1 MYYYGRKSGQ
11 YNKRNTVTREDIEVW
26 STIYSNG
33 KNWIKGNVELFLA
46 FTGMIGILLAAGNQA
61 VIWPAIQWNVLAI
74 LMCLMLILGG
84 LRQAGGIQWVCYHL
98 LRRCHSVKAVCAFF
112 IFSCFISSMV
122 ITNDA
127 SLLLFVPESIWLF
140 RKLKKDD
147 WLPFLVVL
155 ETIAANM
162 GSTLLPSGNPQNL
175 YLYFMYGMKFSDF
188 LKITVPITALSGL
201 LLLGILWGRR
211 NEAMALPQQ
220 KAPAV
225 RGRQAALFT
234 FLLGVIFLVLLKTL
248 VWWVAAMVV
257 IPLAVFLDYR
267 LLKQVDWKLL
277 FLFICLFVFAGNMSH
292 MPWVIRHLTGN
303 PLLQGVFWSQVISN
317 VPAAVLLSSVNTQ
330 GEMLVAGTDIGGLG
344 TLIASMA
351 SLISYRAY
359 KQYAGRN
366 IREYLVIFTA
376 WNLLFLAVLLLEAWL
391 IF

>member
-1 MYYYGRKSGQ
+1 MVLYLLPWKKLVKRKCGTVSGIYRNDWNTPGSGESGGNLAGHPVECTGHTDVPHADSRRIAPGR
-11 YNKRNTVTREDIEVW
+11 R
-26 STIYSNG
+26 YSMG
-33 KNWIKGNVELFLA
+33 VLSSAPALPFRKGRMRVFH
-46 FTGMIGILLAAGNQA
+46 F
-61 VIWPAIQWNVLAI
+61 
-74 LMCLMLILGG
+74 
-84 LRQAGGIQWVCYHL
+84 
-98 LRRCHSVKAVCAFF
+98 
-112 IFSCFISSMV
+112 FSCFISSMV

-234 FLLGVIFLVLLKTL
+234 FLLGAIFLVLLKIL
-248 VWWVAAMVV
+248 VWWMAAIVV
-257 IPLAVFLDYR
+257 IPLAILSDYR
-267 LLKQVDWKLL
+267 LMKKVDWKLL
-277 FLFICLFVFAGNMSH
+277 LLFICLFVFAGNMSH
-292 MPWVIRHLTGN
+292 MPWVIRHLKGN
-303 PLLQGVFWSQVISN
+303 PLMQGVFWSQIISN

-359 KQYAGRN
+359 KQYTGRSV
-366 IREYLVIFTA
+366 REYLVIFTG
-376 WNLLFLAVLLLEAWL
+376 WNILFLVCLLLEAWL

>member
-1 MYYYGRKSGQ
+1 
-11 YNKRNTVTREDIEVW
+11 
-26 STIYSNG
+26 
-33 KNWIKGNVELFLA
+33 
-46 FTGMIGILLAAGNQA
+46 
-61 VIWPAIQWNVLAI
+61 
-74 LMCLMLILGG
+74 
-84 LRQAGGIQWVCYHL
+84 
-98 LRRCHSVKAVCAFF
+98 
-112 IFSCFISSMV
+112 
-122 ITNDA
+122 
-127 SLLLFVPESIWLF
+127 
-140 RKLKKDD
+140 
-147 WLPFLVVL
+147 
-155 ETIAANM
+155 
-162 GSTLLPSGNPQNL
+162 
-175 YLYFMYGMKFSDF
+175 
-188 LKITVPITALSGL
+188 
-201 LLLGILWGRR
+201 
-211 NEAMALPQQ
+211 MALPQQ

-248 VWWVAAMVV
+248 VWWGAAMVV

-277 FLFICLFVFAGNMSH
+277 LLFICLFVFAGNMSH

-303 PLLQGVFWSQVISN
+303 PLLQGVFWSQIISN